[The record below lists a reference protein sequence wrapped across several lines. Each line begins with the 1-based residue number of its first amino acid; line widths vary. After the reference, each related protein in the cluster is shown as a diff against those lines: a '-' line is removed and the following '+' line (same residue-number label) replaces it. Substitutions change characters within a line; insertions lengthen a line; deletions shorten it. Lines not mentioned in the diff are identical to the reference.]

1 MEIELELWDKIYVL
15 SCKKQHEFHQ
25 YMFSQ
30 GETIVD
36 LKYYRRPLLDKLV
49 NSFWHVFLLPFLFCE
64 IDDLDITI
72 MDQKH
77 NLITGNNIFYP

>member
-1 MEIELELWDKIYVL
+1 MENNLELWDKTYVL
-15 SCKKQHEFHQ
+15 SCKKQHGFHQ
-25 YMFSQ
+25 YLFSQ
-30 GETIVD
+30 GETFVD

-49 NSFWHVFLLPFLFCE
+49 NSFWHCHLFFCE

-77 NLITGNNIFYP
+77 NLINNIFYP